1 VNEVNPCAED
11 NFGVDRFAPPPVIR
25 LLMGVKVLRWAM
37 VERFLAVLTVGQPHA
52 VRHVINKPSN
62 YPWSNN

>member
-1 VNEVNPCAED
+1 
-11 NFGVDRFAPPPVIR
+11 VDRFAPPPVIR